1 MNIYKKDF
9 PKSVSVV
16 PQKRERKFPKSVSV
30 PQKRERKFPK
40 NVSVPQKR
48 ERKIVISYKSSSF
61 QKHYFSLALAKEYS
75 KLIAAKEITKSIK
88 KNSKN

>member
-16 PQKRERKFPKSVSV
+16 PQKRERKF
-30 PQKRERKFPK
+30 
-40 NVSVPQKR
+40 
-48 ERKIVISYKSSSF
+48 VIAYKSISS
-61 QKHYFSLALAKEYS
+61 QKCYFSLALAKEYS
-75 KLIAAKEITKSIK
+75 KLIAAKEITKSIE

>member
-1 MNIYKKDF
+1 M
-9 PKSVSVV
+9 SVV

-40 NVSVPQKR
+40 SVSVPQKR
-48 ERKIVISYKSSSF
+48 EREFVITYKSSNF
-61 QKHYFSLALAKEYS
+61 QKCYFPLALAKEYS

-88 KNSKN
+88 KMNQVKHTTNREK

>member
-9 PKSVSVV
+9 PKSGSV
-16 PQKRERKFPKSVSV
+16 
-30 PQKRERKFPK
+30 
-40 NVSVPQKR
+40 VPQKR
-48 ERKIVISYKSSSF
+48 ERKIVIIYKSSSF

>member
-1 MNIYKKDF
+1 
-9 PKSVSVV
+9 
-16 PQKRERKFPKSVSV
+16 
-30 PQKRERKFPK
+30 
-40 NVSVPQKR
+40 VSVPQKR

>member
-16 PQKRERKFPKSVSV
+16 PQKRERKFPKS
-30 PQKRERKFPK
+30 
-40 NVSVPQKR
+40 VSVPQKR

>member
-16 PQKRERKFPKSVSV
+16 PQKRERKF
-30 PQKRERKFPK
+30 
-40 NVSVPQKR
+40 
-48 ERKIVISYKSSSF
+48 VISYKSISF
-61 QKHYFSLALAKEYS
+61 QNCYFSLALAKEYS
-75 KLIAAKEITKSIK
+75 KLIAAKEITKSIE